1 MKRTSFIKRTNILNS
16 QFSIFSLCEK
26 NSFSPRHSSN
36 KFGSA
41 LGLASFL
48 NLLSLAIIFSACNNK
63 NSEYDASGVFETTE
77 IIVSAKGSGEILQ
90 FDITEGQDVEA
101 GQTLGL
107 IDTTQLYW
115 RKVQLQSSL
124 MAMDSR
130 QVNVPV
136 QVAALQE
143 QLTTA
148 RREQQRFTQLV
159 KDNAANKKQLDD
171 INAQIATLEKQ
182 LAAQTETLK
191 NNNSGIANEQQ
202 SLLAQI
208 ALIDDKL
215 KNAVIKS
222 PVKGTILGKY
232 AEAGESTVQGKSLF
246 KVADLQQMFLRA
258 YITASQL
265 TELKIGQQV
274 SVFSDMGKSD
284 RREYQGTVTW
294 ISDKAEFTPKTIQTR
309 DERANLVYVI
319 KIAVK
324 NDGYIKKGMYGE
336 MQLRIKN

>member
-1 MKRTSFIKRTNILNS
+1 MKHPSISKKQRISVF
-16 QFSIFSLCEK
+16 QFSILHLVLALILFSC
-26 NSFSPRHSSN
+26 H
-36 KFGSA
+36 
-41 LGLASFL
+41 
-48 NLLSLAIIFSACNNK
+48 NK
-63 NSEYDASGVFETTE
+63 NADYDASGVFETTE

-90 FDITEGQDVEA
+90 FDITEGQEVEA
-101 GQTLGL
+101 GQTLGV

-115 RKVQLQSSL
+115 RKVQLQSSVR
-124 MAMDSR
+124 AMNSR

-143 QLTTA
+143 QLATA
-148 RREQQRFTQLV
+148 RKEQQRFTQLL

-182 LAAQTETLK
+182 LAAQTETLQ
-191 NNNSGIANEQQ
+191 NSNSGIANEQQ

-208 ALIDDKL
+208 AQIDDHL

-232 AEAGESTVQGKSLF
+232 AEAGELAVQGKALF
-246 KVADLQQMFLRA
+246 KIADMNNMLLRA

-265 TELKIGQQV
+265 TELKVGQQV
-274 SVFSDMGKSD
+274 KVFSDMEKSD
-284 RREYQGTVTW
+284 RREYQGTVMW
-294 ISDKAEFTPKTIQTR
+294 IADKAEFTPKTIQTR
-309 DERANLVYVI
+309 DERANLVYVV

-336 MQLRIKN
+336 IKLNVKHADNAD

>member
-1 MKRTSFIKRTNILNS
+1 MKDTSFFKKSRIVNCKILILNVVAAAL
-16 QFSIFSLCEK
+16 FFCCNGK
-26 NSFSPRHSSN
+26 NSH
-36 KFGSA
+36 
-41 LGLASFL
+41 
-48 NLLSLAIIFSACNNK
+48 
-63 NSEYDASGVFETTE
+63 YDASGVFETTE
-77 IIVSAKGSGEILQ
+77 IIVSAKGNGEILQ

-101 GQTLGL
+101 GQTLGV

-115 RKVQLQSSL
+115 RKVQLQSNIK
-124 MAMDSR
+124 AMDSR

-136 QVAALQE
+136 QVPALQE
-143 QLTTA
+143 QLSAA

-159 KDNAANKKQLDD
+159 KDNAANQKQLDD
-171 INAQIATLEKQ
+171 INAQIAALEKQ

-191 NNNSGIANEQQ
+191 NSNNGIAKEQQ

-208 ALIDDKL
+208 AQIDDQL

-222 PVKGTILGKY
+222 PIQGTILGKY
-232 AEAGESTVQGKSLF
+232 AEAGELAVQGRALF
-246 KVADLQQMFLRA
+246 KVADMNTMFLRA

-265 TELKIGQQV
+265 TQLKINQQV
-274 SVFSDMGKSD
+274 KVFSDMGKSD
-284 RREYQGTVTW
+284 RREYTGAVTW

-309 DERANLVYVI
+309 DERANLVYVV

-336 MQLRIKN
+336 LKIENEGDRNK